1 MGPGREHRE
10 RCKFEGHLFL
20 TTNEKRYCK
29 NIFEAWK
36 CFSEGS
42 FNFVLGITALPRPE
56 AICISCVRMREN
68 KFLPHIVLYKLFEQ
82 SLTYNKATKKSNDG
96 YFHFKLWI

>member
-1 MGPGREHRE
+1 MGPGREHHE
-10 RCKFEGHLFL
+10 RSKFEGHLFL

-29 NIFEAWK
+29 NIFETWK

-42 FNFVLGITALPRPE
+42 FNFVLDITALPRPE

-68 KFLPHIVLYKLFEQ
+68 KFSPLIVLYKLFEQ

-96 YFHFKLWI
+96 YFHFKF

>member
-29 NIFEAWK
+29 NIFETWK

-68 KFLPHIVLYKLFEQ
+68 TFLPLIVLYKLFVQ
-82 SLTYNKATKKSNDG
+82 SFIYNEATKKSNDVI
-96 YFHFKLWI
+96 FQFNL